1 MIFDDK
7 KFVGRKIREYRKK
20 ANLTQEELAEKVG
33 LCEKHI
39 GQIERGAYLP
49 TLSNFFRIINIL
61 SIDLSEFGF
70 NVNSETLTP
79 TKKELIRIIYEI
91 NEKQLELYNKLIKD
105 TYNYFCKY

>member
-7 KFVGRKIREYRKK
+7 KFVGRKIKEYRKK

-49 TLSNFFRIINIL
+49 TLSNFFKIINIL
-61 SIDLSEFGF
+61 RIDLSEFGY
-70 NVNSETLTP
+70 NVNSESLNP
-79 TKKELIRIIYEI
+79 TKKELIKIIYEI

-105 TYNYFCKY
+105 TYHYFSKY